1 MKKGFTLIE
10 LLVVISIIAVLSA
23 LVLNNLRETRARTR
37 DVKRVS
43 DLLEVQKA
51 LELYRAHNG
60 RYPASPKSNP
70 YGLTCWECNLFDE
83 DANFYDPAKLAALTP
98 YLNPRPTDPL
108 APAAGRFV
116 NGNNLDFH
124 GYWYKVDP
132 AGSDYKV
139 AIVGSVENLS
149 NIPLVFHD
157 LMFGVGFS
165 NNLPAISVYSSERSK
180 TWTSSN
186 PPTITPW

>member
-1 MKKGFTLIE
+1 MPKRGFTLIE

-23 LVLNNLRETRARTR
+23 LVMNNLRETRARTR

-60 RYPASPKSNP
+60 RYPALPGSIDNV
-70 YGLTCWECNLFDE
+70 YGVSCWECGLINEPFSQDDDKLFV
-83 DANFYDPAKLAALTP
+83 LSP
-98 YLNPRPTDPL
+98 YLNPRPSDPL
-108 APAAGRFV
+108 VPASGSFDSYA
-116 NGNNLDFH
+116 N
-124 GYWYKVDP
+124 GYWYKVSP
-132 AGSDYKV
+132 SGSDYKFV
-139 AIVGSVENLS
+139 LVGSLENIN
-149 NIPLVFHD
+149 NIPANLRDPNFGAG
-157 LMFGVGFS
+157 FGV
-165 NNLPAISVYSSERSK
+165 NIDAMAVYSSERSK

>member
-1 MKKGFTLIE
+1 MPKRGFTLIE

-23 LVLNNLRETRARTR
+23 LVMNNLRETRARTR

-60 RYPASPKSNP
+60 RYPALPGSIDNV
-70 YGLTCWECNLFDE
+70 YGVSCWECGLINEPFSQDDDKLFV
-83 DANFYDPAKLAALTP
+83 LSP
-98 YLNPRPTDPL
+98 YLNPRPSDPL
-108 APAAGRFV
+108 VPASGSFDSYA
-116 NGNNLDFH
+116 N
-124 GYWYKVDP
+124 GYWYKVSP
-132 AGSDYKV
+132 SGSDYKV
-139 AIVGSVENLS
+139 AIVGSVENLA

-180 TWTSSN
+180 GWTLSN